1 MYLYPEMTIFLP
13 LFAKVIN
20 THQYPIIYQDP
31 LLVRFFKM
39 LGENPDSSQF
49 QKDFQMKQ
57 VVESRIGQRT
67 YPNRRRDLFEGSHVD
82 LCSPVEGG
90 PGESAV
96 SFSGI

>member
-1 MYLYPEMTIFLP
+1 
-13 LFAKVIN
+13 
-20 THQYPIIYQDP
+20 
-31 LLVRFFKM
+31 
-39 LGENPDSSQF
+39 
-49 QKDFQMKQ
+49 MKQ

>member
-1 MYLYPEMTIFLP
+1 
-13 LFAKVIN
+13 
-20 THQYPIIYQDP
+20 
-31 LLVRFFKM
+31 
-39 LGENPDSSQF
+39 
-49 QKDFQMKQ
+49 MKQ

-96 SFSGI
+96 SFSGIFPGLLTLPFIAVTSVFLTAVLGKTRSKLFK